1 MIAIVCNCYH
11 NFADHN
17 AEWADRDSAGQ
28 SKVDSDW
35 SISFGLDSA
44 GQCVVDRSID
54 IDLLVNVVL
63 IIVLALVLI
72 LLVKM
77 RLIVVLALVLIL
89 LVSVV
94 LIVVLTLILLVNV
107 VLVNNGHSIGHSW
120 ASLLLKV
127 TSVKR

>member
-1 MIAIVCNCYH
+1 M
-11 NFADHN
+11 
-17 AEWADRDSAGQ
+17 
-28 SKVDSDW
+28 
-35 SISFGLDSA
+35 
-44 GQCVVDRSID
+44 
-54 IDLLVNVVL
+54 

-107 VLVNNGHSIGHSW
+107 VLVNNGHSW

-127 TSVKR
+127 TSVKC